1 MKNKWRIAIAA
12 CVASVTLATATASM
26 QDQDGWIN
34 KRASG
39 LFIRRIEQ
47 RLSIT
52 DAQRQQI
59 KSILQAEQPTIY
71 ALAVRVQQEND
82 QLISR
87 SDFDEEYVRT
97 FSQQHSAT
105 AADVLVERE
114 KVRTEIL
121 QVLRPEQRQKLQLM
135 RQTIR
140 ADFAERISSLGD
152 QI

>member
-1 MKNKWRIAIAA
+1 MKNKSRIAIAA
-12 CVASVTLATATASM
+12 CVASVTLATAAASM

-59 KSILQAEQPTIY
+59 KSILQAEQPTID
-71 ALAVRVQQEND
+71 ALAVRVRQEND
-82 QLISR
+82 QLISKPE
-87 SDFDEEYVRT
+87 FDEAYVRA
-97 FSQQHSAT
+97 FAQQHAAT
-105 AADVLVERE
+105 AEDVLVERE

-121 QVLRPEQRQKLQLM
+121 QVLTPEQHQQLQLM
-135 RQTIR
+135 RQAIR
-140 ADFAERISSLGD
+140 ADFAERILSLGD